1 MSAVFFR
8 SKMLTR
14 NLNYT
19 CTICWLLDESSQ
31 LTLVS
36 CHLALRAVTPFVVYR
51 EGGGSWWCEDLCPN
65 LLIVWRC
72 DQLSRNA
79 LDNEVVG
86 VVIIGSVYVR

>member
-19 CTICWLLDESSQ
+19 CTICWLLEETAQ

-36 CHLALRAVTPFVVYR
+36 CHLALCAVTPFVGFR
-51 EGGGSWWCEDLCPN
+51 LPGGSWSCDDLRPIC
-65 LLIVWRC
+65 LLCGAVINS
-72 DQLSRNA
+72 LRNA
-79 LDNEVVG
+79 LANQVVG